1 MKKVEEFKVN
11 TLQDFQE
18 LVDKKDMGVKKAVVN
33 AILNNLK
40 SRRKNIHII
49 SVNCLKENSIFD
61 ITLQKEYFVD
71 TLSENI
77 KYFEEAEMY
86 EECGKML
93 KAIETLNKGR

>member
-40 SRRKNIHII
+40 SRRKNIHIM

-61 ITLQKEYFVD
+61 ITLQKEHFVD
-71 TLSENI
+71 TLNENI

-86 EECGKML
+86 EECSKML

>member
-18 LVDKKDMGVKKAVVN
+18 VVDKKDMGVKKAVVN

-61 ITLQKEYFVD
+61 ITLQKEHFVD
-71 TLSENI
+71 TLNENI
-77 KYFEEAEMY
+77 KYFEEVEMY

>member
-49 SVNCLKENSIFD
+49 SPFNTRDN
-61 ITLQKEYFVD
+61 
-71 TLSENI
+71 
-77 KYFEEAEMY
+77 
-86 EECGKML
+86 
-93 KAIETLNKGR
+93 R

>member
-61 ITLQKEYFVD
+61 ITLQKEHFVD

-86 EECGKML
+86 EECSKML

>member
-61 ITLQKEYFVD
+61 ITLQKEHFVD
-71 TLSENI
+71 TLNENI

-86 EECGKML
+86 EECSKML

>member
-40 SRRKNIHII
+40 SRRKNVHII
-49 SVNCLKENSIFD
+49 SINCLNENSIFD
-61 ITLQKEYFVD
+61 ITLPKEHFVD
-71 TLSENI
+71 TLKENMP
-77 KYFEEAEMY
+77 YFEEAEMY

-93 KAIETLNKGR
+93 KAIETLNKGK